1 MDLTQVAGV
10 ASRVGAA
17 PDARAA
23 ERVVLG
29 TRLLMPLLAGSVAP
43 IELVRDLRAAA
54 AGRDMMT
61 LVLPAGGQAAA
72 RLEVGSRLFALP
84 PALRDALLAAL
95 AQQAAPARA
104 AAAPT
109 AAAPTGATDAA
120 RAWAVAAQ
128 TTAAAAMVVGG
139 SGAPR
144 AVQRARGDAP
154 APVVQ
159 FAQPLFEPVGAV
171 RAAAAASDRLRH
183 AVERSGLF
191 FESHVAQWASGGRGS
206 AELRAEALR
215 LAAGEPAA
223 RVASQVALLQDG
235 LLRLEGLAWPGQP
248 VAITIERE
256 AAEGH
261 DADAASGGEQVFAA
275 RLALELPQLGAV
287 AIELRLAGAAV
298 SATVRSAQPQ
308 RFEGEVA
315 DLGEQLA
322 TRGLRPVLLQSL
334 GPEEAR

>member
-1 MDLTQVAGV
+1 M
-10 ASRVGAA
+10 
-17 PDARAA
+17 
-23 ERVVLG
+23 
-29 TRLLMPLLAGSVAP
+29 
-43 IELVRDLRAAA
+43 
-54 AGRDMMT
+54 
-61 LVLPAGGQAAA
+61 
-72 RLEVGSRLFALP
+72 
-84 PALRDALLAAL
+84 
-95 AQQAAPARA
+95 
-104 AAAPT
+104 
-109 AAAPTGATDAA
+109 
-120 RAWAVAAQ
+120 
-128 TTAAAAMVVGG
+128 
-139 SGAPR
+139 
-144 AVQRARGDAP
+144 
-154 APVVQ
+154 
-159 FAQPLFEPVGAV
+159 
-171 RAAAAASDRLRH
+171 
-183 AVERSGLF
+183 
-191 FESHVAQWASGGRGS
+191 
-206 AELRAEALR
+206 
-215 LAAGEPAA
+215 
-223 RVASQVALLQDG
+223 ALLQDG